1 MVNAEMRI
9 TTSVYHSTKSWQG
22 GSANLINEGDNLR
35 KTKLPD
41 AKQRI
46 KYLVVLTPQS
56 FKDNRRL

>member
-22 GSANLINEGDNLR
+22 GSANLINDGDNLR

-41 AKQRI
+41 AKQWI
-46 KYLVVLTPQS
+46 KYLFDGEHSSNIAQICM
-56 FKDNRRL
+56 